1 MSEFFSMGGYALYVW
16 SSYGVAAAVLLG
28 ILLLSLRS
36 LRGNEALLETLETA
50 TPARGGRKR
59 RQAVHSD
66 DDAGLIMA
74 AATAAAMTTTGAADP
89 ACSTDG
95 GADGG
100 ASGGGDG
107 GC

>member
-16 SSYGVAAAVLLG
+16 SSYGVAAAVLIG

-74 AATAAAMTTTGAADP
+74 AAVAATTTPAAADAA
-89 ACSTDG
+89 CTTDG
-95 GADGG
+95 GA
-100 ASGGGDG
+100 SSGGDG